1 MGDPRSPARS
11 VRPITR
17 FGSYSRVVIPILR
30 FTSYAVVVGF
40 LGYQL
45 WTTRDDLLGNIARTG
60 FDRCALAIVLALAG
74 SFAGMLGWRVLLAGL
89 GTRLPVVTASR
100 VYFVAGLG
108 KYLPGGLWPA
118 LAHADLA
125 RRLRE
130 PPSRLAAAFLG
141 SVALSTAAGLLV
153 GLIAV
158 PSLAQ
163 SSGLWWLLVPI
174 LALCLVPVVAPRLL
188 TGLVGLAHRLLKRDG
203 EPPVLPSRGVVVRA
217 VAWMVLG
224 WLITGAHFVVL
235 VGAFGTVD
243 WPSASVALSAF
254 VLASVAG
261 IVAFVLPA
269 GLGARELMLGL
280 ALGLLLDKPAVV
292 TVVALSRVLLTLA
305 DLVLAAVAQVAD
317 GHQPRIGR
325 VSRRSAGQEA

>member
-1 MGDPRSPARS
+1 
-11 VRPITR
+11 
-17 FGSYSRVVIPILR
+17 
-30 FTSYAVVVGF
+30 
-40 LGYQL
+40 
-45 WTTRDDLLGNIARTG
+45 
-60 FDRCALAIVLALAG
+60 
-74 SFAGMLGWRVLLAGL
+74 
-89 GTRLPVVTASR
+89 
-100 VYFVAGLG
+100 
-108 KYLPGGLWPA
+108 
-118 LAHADLA
+118 
-125 RRLRE
+125 
-130 PPSRLAAAFLG
+130 
-141 SVALSTAAGLLV
+141 LLV

-174 LALCLVPVVAPRLL
+174 LALCLVPVAAPRLL
-188 TGLVGLAHRLLKRDG
+188 TGLVGVAHRLLKRDG

-243 WPSASVALSAF
+243 WASASVALSAF

-305 DLVLAAVAQVAD
+305 DLALAAVAQVAD
-317 GHQPRIGR
+317 GHQ
-325 VSRRSAGQEA
+325 VLSRGSAGQEA